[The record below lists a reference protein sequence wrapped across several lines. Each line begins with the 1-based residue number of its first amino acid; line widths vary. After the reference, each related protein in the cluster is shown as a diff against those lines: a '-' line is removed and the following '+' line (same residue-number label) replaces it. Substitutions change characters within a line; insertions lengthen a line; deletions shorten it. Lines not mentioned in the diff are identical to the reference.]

1 MAFEYLCDL
10 IRAYKMVMHAFSG
23 IKNSWLRL
31 LQCLV
36 LMGFATHLHA
46 SNDAS
51 KVPKLTK
58 LGSYAQNY
66 AIAEPPLDEVLTL
79 RLNEAR
85 QSPDAA
91 KATRDWSDAMTKFYT
106 DPPVTPGI
114 VANKNT
120 HSVRFVDPTFAV
132 QADVFGP
139 DGKLAFAKGEKFNPL
154 KYYSV
159 PQPQLFFDAR
169 DKRQVFVAKT
179 ALDYYRGGIQL
190 IAVAGSPVLTAKALG
205 SRVFYDYGGAFSAKY
220 EIKRVPAMVTQEKS
234 RYRVDELPL
243 PTGN

>member
-1 MAFEYLCDL
+1 MPSSNMFAASIKCLRPLFGVAMMGLT
-10 IRAYKMVMHAFSG
+10 AYVHA
-23 IKNSWLRL
+23 
-31 LQCLV
+31 
-36 LMGFATHLHA
+36 ATGT
-46 SNDAS
+46 N
-51 KVPKLTK
+51 KEPKLSK

-66 AIAEPPLDEVLTL
+66 AIAEPPLDEVLSL

-85 QSPDAA
+85 QSPAA
-91 KATRDWSDAMTKFYT
+91 EKASREWSDAMTKFYT

-120 HSVRFVDPTFAV
+120 HTVRYVDPTFSV

-159 PQPQLFFDAR
+159 PLPQLFFDAR

-190 IAVAGSPVLTAKALG
+190 IAVAGSPVLTAKAIG
-205 SRVFYDYGGAFSAKY
+205 GRVFYDYGGTFSARY
-220 EIKRVPAMVTQEKS
+220 QVKRVPAMVTQEKNK
-234 RYRVDELPL
+234 YRVDELPL
-243 PTGN
+243 PATK